1 MQKKARLGQKWLKYK
16 ARPSARS
23 RCTNPFCLLT
33 WLGKCQFDLLGSKA
47 SSPNF
52 FRDAGNVGPSVGR
65 ALDNFDGGRCL
76 KKSCIRRLEI
86 RRQVRSGPI
95 CCRHAPPTL
104 QQVHVMDMLTEFC
117 MTPSPPIAPDSLFGK
132 TLVRAVI
139 SSATEQSKEGENA
152 ECPPEHI
159 DYIKAN
165 DMVIG
170 SLEQLSNTRNLPR

>member
-1 MQKKARLGQKWLKYK
+1 
-16 ARPSARS
+16 
-23 RCTNPFCLLT
+23 
-33 WLGKCQFDLLGSKA
+33 
-47 SSPNF
+47 
-52 FRDAGNVGPSVGR
+52 
-65 ALDNFDGGRCL
+65 
-76 KKSCIRRLEI
+76 
-86 RRQVRSGPI
+86 
-95 CCRHAPPTL
+95 
-104 QQVHVMDMLTEFC
+104 MDMLTEFC

-139 SSATEQSKEGENA
+139 SSATEQSKEGEIA